1 MIKMLAFDVDGTITA
16 SNNEITPRLR
26 AIFDQLEKKGLKL
39 VLATGR
45 PYEDLYPLKKKN
57 DFFPATVLLNGAM
70 IRDEKDNKIFAH
82 YMSSDLVEAV
92 CKILQQFD
100 VPFVCFT
107 KDKNVVYQS
116 SKQTYG
122 QVLGIY
128 LPDSELEMHGLID
141 SLVSVEETDFNY
153 EETLKIEAL
162 FEDISLVD
170 QAREALKD
178 VTGIDVV
185 SSMNFNLEIT
195 PDYINKANA
204 LQEYVKYEDINEDE
218 EIDKIYQILKYK
230 NEESQRMID
239 NFFLKKKS
247 LFMLYDKLKNAEK
260 NLKIRYRS
268 LGLEKEYRELDEMI
282 KEFNIEEILEIYTD
296 ITEDNI
302 DEYLEEGTY
311 DVANAF
317 QFLDMVNS
325 RLSETASLVMVK
337 TMMIDRELEERK
349 VS

>member
-1 MIKMLAFDVDGTITA
+1 MLNYFVREDIYTKSSFIESVILDFD
-16 SNNEITPRLR
+16 
-26 AIFDQLEKKGLKL
+26 
-39 VLATGR
+39 
-45 PYEDLYPLKKKN
+45 
-57 DFFPATVLLNGAM
+57 
-70 IRDEKDNKIFAH
+70 DNKIVVKRQTD
-82 YMSSDLVEAV
+82 MSPVEDEH
-92 CKILQQFD
+92 I
-100 VPFVCFT
+100 
-107 KDKNVVYQS
+107 
-116 SKQTYG
+116 
-122 QVLGIY
+122 
-128 LPDSELEMHGLID
+128 ID
-141 SLVSVEETDFNY
+141 N
-153 EETLKIEAL
+153 
-162 FEDISLVD
+162 FEDKLS
-170 QAREALKD
+170 
-178 VTGIDVV
+178 
-185 SSMNFNLEIT
+185 
-195 PDYINKANA
+195 
-204 LQEYVKYEDINEDE
+204 EYSRKKKDINEDE

-239 NFFLKKKS
+239 NFFLKKKR

-325 RLSETASLVMVK
+325 RLSEIASLVMVK

>member
-1 MIKMLAFDVDGTITA
+1 
-16 SNNEITPRLR
+16 
-26 AIFDQLEKKGLKL
+26 
-39 VLATGR
+39 
-45 PYEDLYPLKKKN
+45 
-57 DFFPATVLLNGAM
+57 
-70 IRDEKDNKIFAH
+70 
-82 YMSSDLVEAV
+82 MS
-92 CKILQQFD
+92 
-100 VPFVCFT
+100 
-107 KDKNVVYQS
+107 Y
-116 SKQTYG
+116 
-122 QVLGIY
+122 
-128 LPDSELEMHGLID
+128 
-141 SLVSVEETDFNY
+141 
-153 EETLKIEAL
+153 
-162 FEDISLVD
+162 LVD
-170 QAREALKD
+170 TDIYYLYLFYMLWTCLALLD
-178 VTGIDVV
+178 RMV
-185 SSMNFNLEIT
+185 
-195 PDYINKANA
+195 
-204 LQEYVKYEDINEDE
+204 
-218 EIDKIYQILKYK
+218 K

-268 LGLEKEYRELDEMI
+268 LGLEKEYKELDEMI

-325 RLSETASLVMVK
+325 RLSEIASLVMVK

>member
-1 MIKMLAFDVDGTITA
+1 MDTDIYYLYLFYMLWTC
-16 SNNEITPRLR
+16 
-26 AIFDQLEKKGLKL
+26 
-39 VLATGR
+39 LA
-45 PYEDLYPLKKKN
+45 
-57 DFFPATVLLNGAM
+57 LLDRM
-70 IRDEKDNKIFAH
+70 
-82 YMSSDLVEAV
+82 V
-92 CKILQQFD
+92 
-100 VPFVCFT
+100 
-107 KDKNVVYQS
+107 
-116 SKQTYG
+116 
-122 QVLGIY
+122 
-128 LPDSELEMHGLID
+128 
-141 SLVSVEETDFNY
+141 
-153 EETLKIEAL
+153 
-162 FEDISLVD
+162 
-170 QAREALKD
+170 
-178 VTGIDVV
+178 
-185 SSMNFNLEIT
+185 
-195 PDYINKANA
+195 
-204 LQEYVKYEDINEDE
+204 
-218 EIDKIYQILKYK
+218 K

-268 LGLEKEYRELDEMI
+268 LGLEKKYKELDKMI

-325 RLSETASLVMVK
+325 RLSEIASLVMVK

>member
-1 MIKMLAFDVDGTITA
+1 
-16 SNNEITPRLR
+16 
-26 AIFDQLEKKGLKL
+26 
-39 VLATGR
+39 
-45 PYEDLYPLKKKN
+45 
-57 DFFPATVLLNGAM
+57 
-70 IRDEKDNKIFAH
+70 
-82 YMSSDLVEAV
+82 MS
-92 CKILQQFD
+92 
-100 VPFVCFT
+100 
-107 KDKNVVYQS
+107 Y
-116 SKQTYG
+116 
-122 QVLGIY
+122 
-128 LPDSELEMHGLID
+128 
-141 SLVSVEETDFNY
+141 
-153 EETLKIEAL
+153 
-162 FEDISLVD
+162 LVD
-170 QAREALKD
+170 TDIYYLYLFYMLWTCLALLD
-178 VTGIDVV
+178 RMV
-185 SSMNFNLEIT
+185 
-195 PDYINKANA
+195 
-204 LQEYVKYEDINEDE
+204 
-218 EIDKIYQILKYK
+218 K

-268 LGLEKEYRELDEMI
+268 LGLEKEYKEFDEMI

>member
-1 MIKMLAFDVDGTITA
+1 
-16 SNNEITPRLR
+16 
-26 AIFDQLEKKGLKL
+26 
-39 VLATGR
+39 
-45 PYEDLYPLKKKN
+45 
-57 DFFPATVLLNGAM
+57 
-70 IRDEKDNKIFAH
+70 
-82 YMSSDLVEAV
+82 MS
-92 CKILQQFD
+92 
-100 VPFVCFT
+100 
-107 KDKNVVYQS
+107 Y
-116 SKQTYG
+116 
-122 QVLGIY
+122 
-128 LPDSELEMHGLID
+128 
-141 SLVSVEETDFNY
+141 
-153 EETLKIEAL
+153 
-162 FEDISLVD
+162 LVD
-170 QAREALKD
+170 TDIYYLYLFYMLWTCLALLD
-178 VTGIDVV
+178 RMV
-185 SSMNFNLEIT
+185 
-195 PDYINKANA
+195 
-204 LQEYVKYEDINEDE
+204 
-218 EIDKIYQILKYK
+218 K

-260 NLKIRYRS
+260 NLKIRYRR
-268 LGLEKEYRELDEMI
+268 LGLEKEYKEFDEMI

>member
-1 MIKMLAFDVDGTITA
+1 
-16 SNNEITPRLR
+16 
-26 AIFDQLEKKGLKL
+26 
-39 VLATGR
+39 
-45 PYEDLYPLKKKN
+45 
-57 DFFPATVLLNGAM
+57 
-70 IRDEKDNKIFAH
+70 
-82 YMSSDLVEAV
+82 MS
-92 CKILQQFD
+92 
-100 VPFVCFT
+100 
-107 KDKNVVYQS
+107 Y
-116 SKQTYG
+116 
-122 QVLGIY
+122 
-128 LPDSELEMHGLID
+128 
-141 SLVSVEETDFNY
+141 
-153 EETLKIEAL
+153 
-162 FEDISLVD
+162 LVD
-170 QAREALKD
+170 TDIYYLYLFYMLWTCLALLD
-178 VTGIDVV
+178 RMV
-185 SSMNFNLEIT
+185 
-195 PDYINKANA
+195 
-204 LQEYVKYEDINEDE
+204 
-218 EIDKIYQILKYK
+218 K

-268 LGLEKEYRELDEMI
+268 LGLEKEYKEFDEMI

-337 TMMIDRELEERK
+337 TMMIDRELEERN

>member
-1 MIKMLAFDVDGTITA
+1 
-16 SNNEITPRLR
+16 
-26 AIFDQLEKKGLKL
+26 
-39 VLATGR
+39 
-45 PYEDLYPLKKKN
+45 
-57 DFFPATVLLNGAM
+57 
-70 IRDEKDNKIFAH
+70 
-82 YMSSDLVEAV
+82 MS
-92 CKILQQFD
+92 
-100 VPFVCFT
+100 
-107 KDKNVVYQS
+107 Y
-116 SKQTYG
+116 
-122 QVLGIY
+122 
-128 LPDSELEMHGLID
+128 
-141 SLVSVEETDFNY
+141 
-153 EETLKIEAL
+153 
-162 FEDISLVD
+162 LVD
-170 QAREALKD
+170 TDIYYLYLFYMLWTCLALLD
-178 VTGIDVV
+178 RMV
-185 SSMNFNLEIT
+185 
-195 PDYINKANA
+195 
-204 LQEYVKYEDINEDE
+204 
-218 EIDKIYQILKYK
+218 K

-325 RLSETASLVMVK
+325 RLSEIASLVMVK